1 MNMAVKTTPWDSTDY
16 LQTEEDM
23 AAYLDAVLEEAS
35 DDPVFVVQALNTVAR
50 ARQRNMTQLA
60 KDVGITREG
69 LRKALSAEG
78 DPRLST
84 LVKLLSALGLRLR
97 IEPAAQPGTAQA

>member
-1 MNMAVKTTPWDSTDY
+1 MRW
-16 LQTEEDM
+16 
-23 AAYLDAVLEEAS
+23 EEAS
-35 DDPVFVVQALNTVAR
+35 NDPAFVVQALNTVAR

-84 LVKLLSALGLRLR
+84 LGLRLR
-97 IEPAAQPGTAQA
+97 IEHATASGATQASHN

>member
-1 MNMAVKTTPWDSTDY
+1 MTVKTTPWDRADY

-23 AAYLDAVLEEAS
+23 AAWLDTVLEEAS
-35 DDPVFVVQALNTVAR
+35 DHPVSVAQALNTVER

-60 KDVGITREG
+60 RDVGITCEG

-78 DPRLST
+78 GPRLST
-84 LVKLLSALGLRLR
+84 LVKLLSALGLRLG
-97 IEPAAQPGTAQA
+97 IEPAAQPGTAKA

>member
-1 MNMAVKTTPWDSTDY
+1 MAVKTTPWDSADY
-16 LQTEEDM
+16 LQTEQDV

-35 DDPVFVVQALNTVAR
+35 EDPAFVMQALNTVAR

-60 KDVGITREG
+60 KDVGITCEG

-97 IEPAAQPGTAQA
+97 IEHATESRATQG

>member
-1 MNMAVKTTPWDSTDY
+1 MNMAVKTTPWDSADY
-16 LQTEEDM
+16 LQTEEDTV
-23 AAYLDAVLEEAS
+23 AYLDAVLEEAS
-35 DDPVFVVQALNTVAR
+35 DDPAFVVQALNTVAR

-69 LRKALSAEG
+69 LRKALSTEG

-97 IEPAAQPGTAQA
+97 IEHATESGTAQG

>member
-1 MNMAVKTTPWDSTDY
+1 MAVKTTPWDSADY

-35 DDPVFVVQALNTVAR
+35 DDPAFVVQALNTVAR

-97 IEPAAQPGTAQA
+97 IEHATESGAAQA

>member
-1 MNMAVKTTPWDSTDY
+1 MAVKTTPWDSADY

-23 AAYLDAVLEEAS
+23 AAYLDAVLAEAS
-35 DDPVFVVQALNTVAR
+35 DDPAFVVQALNTVAR

-97 IEPAAQPGTAQA
+97 IEPAA

>member
-1 MNMAVKTTPWDSTDY
+1 
-16 LQTEEDM
+16 
-23 AAYLDAVLEEAS
+23 
-35 DDPVFVVQALNTVAR
+35 
-50 ARQRNMTQLA
+50 MTQLA

-84 LVKLLSALGLRLR
+84 LFRLLSALGLRLR
-97 IEPAAQPGTAQA
+97 IEPATESAVTGFSLRP

>member
-1 MNMAVKTTPWDSTDY
+1 MAVKTTPWDSADY

-23 AAYLDAVLEEAS
+23 AAYLDAVLAEAS
-35 DDPVFVVQALNTVAR
+35 DDPAFVVQALNTVAR

-97 IEPAAQPGTAQA
+97 IEPATEHGAA

>member
-1 MNMAVKTTPWDSTDY
+1 M
-16 LQTEEDM
+16 
-23 AAYLDAVLEEAS
+23 LEEAS

-50 ARQRNMTQLA
+50 APQRNMTQLA
-60 KDVGITREG
+60 KGVGITREG

-97 IEPAAQPGTAQA
+97 IEPATQPGTAQA